1 MASKI
6 FFYQIVSIMDII
18 LSIQLF
24 VAINVFI
31 IGLSHLIQP
40 RIWIEF
46 FEYLHS
52 KGNVGNIF
60 NAMISLGMG
69 SIVLSFH
76 FIWTWPMILVTLYGL
91 LLTLKG
97 FIYLIAPSVGLKSI
111 GSINQSSKKF
121 RWVGLVMIILSLM
134 LGYSIL
140 CEIF

>member
-1 MASKI
+1 
-6 FFYQIVSIMDII
+6 MDITH
-18 LSIQLF
+18 SIQFF

-31 IGLSHLIQP
+31 IGLSHLVQP
-40 RIWIEF
+40 GIWIEF
-46 FEYLHS
+46 FEFLHT

-60 NAMISLGMG
+60 NAMISLAMG

-97 FIYLIAPSVGLKSI
+97 LVYLTIPSIGLKSI

-121 RWVGLVMIILSLM
+121 RWVGLIMILLSLV
-134 LGYSIL
+134 LGYSLISGYS
-140 CEIF
+140 